1 MERWP
6 SVFKSTDKPL
16 LCFYTILNQDTD
28 FCAAQDVSRRENSY
42 FRLHFFTA
50 LEIFGRVDSTLN
62 KRTFRECLDA
72 IVKSFT
78 DEDVFE
84 SLIEFLTKSVEVRT
98 QYNLP
103 SVPILCMP
111 SSLCFVATIDWQSDG
126 FKRKQM

>member
-1 MERWP
+1 M
-6 SVFKSTDKPL
+6 
-16 LCFYTILNQDTD
+16 
-28 FCAAQDVSRRENSY
+28 AQDVSRHENSH

-103 SVPILCMP
+103 SVPILFIP
-111 SSLCFVATIDWQSDG
+111 SCLCLGATIDWQSDD

>member
-1 MERWP
+1 MMVTIKMTIIVMIDDYNGYTLWSGGRLYLN
-6 SVFKSTDKPL
+6 L
-16 LCFYTILNQDTD
+16 LA
-28 FCAAQDVSRRENSY
+28 CAAQDVLRRKNSY
-42 FRLHFFTA
+42 RYLHFLSA

-98 QYNLP
+98 
-103 SVPILCMP
+103 
-111 SSLCFVATIDWQSDG
+111 
-126 FKRKQM
+126 

>member
-1 MERWP
+1 M
-6 SVFKSTDKPL
+6 
-16 LCFYTILNQDTD
+16 
-28 FCAAQDVSRRENSY
+28 SRHENSH

-103 SVPILCMP
+103 SVSMLLPP
-111 SSLCFVATIDWQSDG
+111 SSLCSGATIDWQSDG
-126 FKRKQM
+126 FKRKRM